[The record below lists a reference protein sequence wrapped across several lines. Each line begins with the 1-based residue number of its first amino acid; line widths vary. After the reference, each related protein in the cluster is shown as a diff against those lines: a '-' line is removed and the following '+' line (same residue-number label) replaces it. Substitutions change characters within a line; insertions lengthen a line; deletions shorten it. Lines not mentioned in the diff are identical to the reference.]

1 MLTRKLRSTSS
12 VPFPCRRSG
21 DGEKSEQLWFTLRRA
36 LLAMGRQD
44 LAEKAQA
51 GGKVDDFR
59 AEGFDFN

>member
-1 MLTRKLRSTSS
+1 MSALSLQD
-12 VPFPCRRSG
+12 SG

-51 GGKVDDFR
+51 GGKVEDFR